1 MIVIRSM
8 QRGDVVPAIQLL
20 IGGALGVTV
29 EDPSRE
35 AEYWEAV
42 QDIGASGGTVLVADD
57 DGEVVGICQVFTFR
71 HFQHVGG
78 RAAEVESV
86 HVRADRRSQ
95 GIGEQL
101 RSWARPKSSLASMAV
116 IECNSPVTTSAST
129 LIVSTFV
136 WVTTKAIRVS
146 RNCFLRFRTLDQ
158 RHSVG
163 STHNG
168 ASLATQGDVVTAF
181 NDATSR
187 SAAESISADLA
198 GSTMISGVYKAS
210 TRVALSGTL
219 TLNGQGHTDAVSSFR
234 RVRP

>member
-101 RSWARPKSSLASMAV
+101 M
-116 IECNSPVTTSAST
+116 
-129 LIVSTFV
+129 
-136 WVTTKAIRVS
+136 
-146 RNCFLRFRTLDQ
+146 
-158 RHSVG
+158 G
-163 STHNG
+163 
-168 ASLATQGDVVTAF
+168 
-181 NDATSR
+181 
-187 SAAESISADLA
+187 AAEEFARQH
-198 GSTMISGVYKAS
+198 GCY
-210 TRVALSGTL
+210 RVQLTSNNQRLDAHRFYVRLGYDQSHQGFKKLLPPLS
-219 TLNGQGHTDAVSSFR
+219 DA
-234 RVRP
+234 